1 MSELK
6 KSKII
11 GEIVSFVWVYM
22 QKTEFHYWQEY
33 RDKKTAVL
41 DVKGIFMNMQILK
54 LSTATHSE
62 LDVWP

>member
-22 QKTEFHYWQEY
+22 QKTEFQ
-33 RDKKTAVL
+33 L
-41 DVKGIFMNMQILK
+41 DVKGIFMNI
-54 LSTATHSE
+54 
-62 LDVWP
+62 